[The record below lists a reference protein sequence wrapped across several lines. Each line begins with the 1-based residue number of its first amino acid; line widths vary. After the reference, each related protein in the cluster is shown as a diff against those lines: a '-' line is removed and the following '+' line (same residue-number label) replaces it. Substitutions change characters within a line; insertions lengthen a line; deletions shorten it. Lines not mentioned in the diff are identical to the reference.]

1 MSKRNMNYVADK
13 AWEIFPVPLLMTDME
28 VRVQFYVKRKDD
40 EKLRHVA
47 NGVKN
52 RLDDKYTVMLAKG
65 ERKRLSEDYNMTS
78 SEIYRY
84 LDMELRRIVEMMEA
98 HPEKY
103 MQVILKEALI
113 NRISASFS
121 IM

>member
-28 VRVQFYVKRKDD
+28 VRVQFYVKRQNQDD
-40 EKLRHVA
+40 QKLRHVA

-84 LDMELRRIVEMMEA
+84 LDMELRRIVDMMEA

-103 MQVILKEALI
+103 MQVV
-113 NRISASFS
+113 
-121 IM
+121 

>member
-1 MSKRNMNYVADK
+1 MSKRNINYVADK

-52 RLDDKYTVMLAKG
+52 RLDDKYIVMLAKG

-103 MQVILKEALI
+103 MQVV
-113 NRISASFS
+113 
-121 IM
+121 

>member
-28 VRVQFYVKRKDD
+28 VRVQFYVKRQNQDD

-84 LDMELRRIVEMMEA
+84 LDMELRRIVDMMEA

-103 MQVILKEALI
+103 MQVV
-113 NRISASFS
+113 
-121 IM
+121 

>member
-40 EKLRHVA
+40 EKLHHVA

-84 LDMELRRIVEMMEA
+84 LDMELRRIVDMMEA

-103 MQVILKEALI
+103 MQVV
-113 NRISASFS
+113 
-121 IM
+121 

>member
-65 ERKRLSEDYNMTS
+65 ERKRLSEDYDMTF

-103 MQVILKEALI
+103 MQVV
-113 NRISASFS
+113 
-121 IM
+121 

>member
-1 MSKRNMNYVADK
+1 MNYVTDK

-52 RLDDKYTVMLAKG
+52 RLDDKYIVMLAKG
-65 ERKRLSEDYNMTS
+65 ERKRLSEDYDMTS

-103 MQVILKEALI
+103 MQVV
-113 NRISASFS
+113 
-121 IM
+121 

>member
-1 MSKRNMNYVADK
+1 MSKRNMNYVVDK

-40 EKLRHVA
+40 EKQRHVA

-65 ERKRLSEDYNMTS
+65 ERKRLSEDYDMAS

-84 LDMELRRIVEMMEA
+84 LDMELRRVVAMMEA

-103 MQVILKEALI
+103 MQVV
-113 NRISASFS
+113 
-121 IM
+121 

>member
-1 MSKRNMNYVADK
+1 MNYVADK

-52 RLDDKYTVMLAKG
+52 RLDDKYIVMLAKG

-103 MQVILKEALI
+103 MQVV
-113 NRISASFS
+113 
-121 IM
+121 

>member
-28 VRVQFYVKRKDD
+28 VRVQFYVKRQNQDD

-65 ERKRLSEDYNMTS
+65 ERKHLSEDYNMTS

-84 LDMELRRIVEMMEA
+84 LDMELRRIVDMMEA

-103 MQVILKEALI
+103 MQVV
-113 NRISASFS
+113 
-121 IM
+121 

>member
-1 MSKRNMNYVADK
+1 MNYVADK

-28 VRVQFYVKRKDD
+28 VRVQFYVKCKDD

-52 RLDDKYTVMLAKG
+52 RLDDKYMVMLAKG
-65 ERKRLSEDYNMTS
+65 ERKRLSEDYDMTS

-103 MQVILKEALI
+103 MQVV
-113 NRISASFS
+113 
-121 IM
+121 

>member
-1 MSKRNMNYVADK
+1 MSKRNMNYVVDK

-28 VRVQFYVKRKDD
+28 VRVQFYVKRQNQDD

-103 MQVILKEALI
+103 MQVV
-113 NRISASFS
+113 
-121 IM
+121 

>member
-28 VRVQFYVKRKDD
+28 VRVQFYVKCKDD

-52 RLDDKYTVMLAKG
+52 RLDDKYMVMLAKG
-65 ERKRLSEDYNMTS
+65 ERKRLSEDYDMTS

-103 MQVILKEALI
+103 MQVV
-113 NRISASFS
+113 
-121 IM
+121 

>member
-52 RLDDKYTVMLAKG
+52 RLDDKYIVMLAKG

-103 MQVILKEALI
+103 MQVV
-113 NRISASFS
+113 
-121 IM
+121 

>member
-1 MSKRNMNYVADK
+1 MNYVVDK

-28 VRVQFYVKRKDD
+28 VRVQFYVKRQNQDD

-84 LDMELRRIVEMMEA
+84 LDMELRRIVDMMEA

-103 MQVILKEALI
+103 MQVV
-113 NRISASFS
+113 
-121 IM
+121 

>member
-1 MSKRNMNYVADK
+1 MSKRNMNYVVDK

-28 VRVQFYVKRKDD
+28 VRVQFYVKRQNQDD

-84 LDMELRRIVEMMEA
+84 LDMELRRIVDMMEA

-103 MQVILKEALI
+103 MQVV
-113 NRISASFS
+113 
-121 IM
+121 

>member
-28 VRVQFYVKRKDD
+28 VRVQFYVKCKDD

-103 MQVILKEALI
+103 MQVV
-113 NRISASFS
+113 
-121 IM
+121 

>member
-47 NGVKN
+47 NGVK
-52 RLDDKYTVMLAKG
+52 
-65 ERKRLSEDYNMTS
+65 
-78 SEIYRY
+78 
-84 LDMELRRIVEMMEA
+84 IVWM
-98 HPEKY
+98 
-103 MQVILKEALI
+103 I
-113 NRISASFS
+113 NIQ
-121 IM
+121 

>member
-1 MSKRNMNYVADK
+1 MLKRNMNYVADK

-103 MQVILKEALI
+103 MQVV
-113 NRISASFS
+113 
-121 IM
+121 

>member
-28 VRVQFYVKRKDD
+28 VRVQFYVKRQNQDD

-65 ERKRLSEDYNMTS
+65 ERKRLSEDYNMTF

-84 LDMELRRIVEMMEA
+84 LDMELRRIVDMMEA

-103 MQVILKEALI
+103 MQVV
-113 NRISASFS
+113 
-121 IM
+121 

>member
-1 MSKRNMNYVADK
+1 MNYVADK

-28 VRVQFYVKRKDD
+28 VRVQFYVKRQNQDD

-65 ERKRLSEDYNMTS
+65 ERKRLSEDYDMTS

-84 LDMELRRIVEMMEA
+84 LDMELRRIVDMMEA

-103 MQVILKEALI
+103 MQVV
-113 NRISASFS
+113 
-121 IM
+121 

>member
-52 RLDDKYTVMLAKG
+52 RFDDKYTVMLAKG
-65 ERKRLSEDYNMTS
+65 ERKRLSEDYDMTS

-103 MQVILKEALI
+103 MQVV
-113 NRISASFS
+113 
-121 IM
+121 

>member
-28 VRVQFYVKRKDD
+28 VRVQFYVKRQNQDD

-65 ERKRLSEDYNMTS
+65 ERKRLSEDYDMTS

-84 LDMELRRIVEMMEA
+84 LDMELRRIVDMMEA

-103 MQVILKEALI
+103 MQVV
-113 NRISASFS
+113 
-121 IM
+121 

>member
-1 MSKRNMNYVADK
+1 MNYVADK

-28 VRVQFYVKRKDD
+28 VRVQFYVKRQNQDD

-103 MQVILKEALI
+103 MQVV
-113 NRISASFS
+113 
-121 IM
+121 

>member
-1 MSKRNMNYVADK
+1 MNYVADK

-28 VRVQFYVKRKDD
+28 VRVQFYVKRQNQDD

-65 ERKRLSEDYNMTS
+65 ERKRLSEDYDMTS

-103 MQVILKEALI
+103 MQVV
-113 NRISASFS
+113 
-121 IM
+121 

>member
-1 MSKRNMNYVADK
+1 MNYVADK

-28 VRVQFYVKRKDD
+28 VRVQFYVKRQNQDD

-52 RLDDKYTVMLAKG
+52 RLDDKYTVTLAKG

-84 LDMELRRIVEMMEA
+84 LDMELRRIVDMMEA

-103 MQVILKEALI
+103 MQVV
-113 NRISASFS
+113 
-121 IM
+121 

>member
-1 MSKRNMNYVADK
+1 MNYVADK

-28 VRVQFYVKRKDD
+28 VRVQFYVKRQNQDD

-84 LDMELRRIVEMMEA
+84 LDMELRRIVDMMEA

-103 MQVILKEALI
+103 MQVV
-113 NRISASFS
+113 
-121 IM
+121 

>member
-52 RLDDKYTVMLAKG
+52 RLDDKYMVMLAKG

-103 MQVILKEALI
+103 MQVV
-113 NRISASFS
+113 
-121 IM
+121 

>member
-40 EKLRHVA
+40 EKLCHVA

-103 MQVILKEALI
+103 MQVV
-113 NRISASFS
+113 
-121 IM
+121 

>member
-1 MSKRNMNYVADK
+1 MNYVADK

-52 RLDDKYTVMLAKG
+52 RLDKYTVMLAKG

-103 MQVILKEALI
+103 MQVV
-113 NRISASFS
+113 
-121 IM
+121 

>member
-28 VRVQFYVKRKDD
+28 VRVQFYVKRQNQDD

-103 MQVILKEALI
+103 MQVV
-113 NRISASFS
+113 
-121 IM
+121 

>member
-1 MSKRNMNYVADK
+1 MNYVADK

-52 RLDDKYTVMLAKG
+52 RLDDKYIVMLAKG

-103 MQVILKEALI
+103 MQVI
-113 NRISASFS
+113 
-121 IM
+121 

>member
-1 MSKRNMNYVADK
+1 MNYVVDK
-13 AWEIFPVPLLMTDME
+13 VWEIFPVPLLMTDME
-28 VRVQFYVKRKDD
+28 VRVQFYVKRQNQDD

-65 ERKRLSEDYNMTS
+65 ERKRLSEDYNMPS

-103 MQVILKEALI
+103 MQVV
-113 NRISASFS
+113 
-121 IM
+121 